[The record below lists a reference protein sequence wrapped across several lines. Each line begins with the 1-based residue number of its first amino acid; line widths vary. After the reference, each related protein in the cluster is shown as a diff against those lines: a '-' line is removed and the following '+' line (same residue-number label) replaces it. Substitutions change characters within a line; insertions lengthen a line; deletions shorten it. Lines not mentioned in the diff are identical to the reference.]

1 MNYCP
6 NCGRP
11 LADGEVC
18 NCNQNA
24 QQIPPPQPTSSPF
37 PDPAQTGSSPY
48 MDQPGGFDPY
58 GTPVQNTQQGTPPP
72 QGYYQNP
79 QQNYYQNPQGQP
91 YQNQQPGPGYQ
102 YQYQPGV
109 QPPQKKGP
117 NGCLIAALICIPI
130 FLVIA
135 AVLVAIIVPAMIG
148 YTKKAKSASANALA
162 KQLYNAA
169 MTAAVDLDS
178 QGVNMAGYFICGE
191 FSDGV
196 TEVNLTEFRE
206 TMETYLDEDFD
217 CTYFVVVEDGSCTYA
232 CIQTEDGDYGTYPL
246 RPARSC
252 STPAIPW
259 KRMNATCPM
268 SITMPRPTTA
278 MISATMTI
286 SMTTSTTTTGRTSI
300 GTTMIPRIST
310 GKTGTTMMTPK
321 NGATMIPVRLRPT
334 ETASIQPTRPFRLT
348 PAVLPPHN
356 PSCKTTSPERDA
368 QGRYFCGMVFY
379 GFSSGR
385 LSVGASAS
393 SGSDSSD
400 SSSERSGSDF
410 FCGFAFVSAAAA
422 CFLERASASSTLL
435 FFLS

>member
-246 RPARSC
+246 TSAPREVMLYTGDSVEADECDLSDVYN
-252 STPAIPW
+252 
-259 KRMNATCPM
+259 NAKTNYGYDF
-268 SITMPRPTTA
+268 SYDDDFDDYLDDYDWENFDWDDYDSEDFDWENWYYDDDAEEWRYDDSGQAPT
-278 MISATMTI
+278 
-286 SMTTSTTTTGRTSI
+286 
-300 GTTMIPRIST
+300 
-310 GKTGTTMMTPK
+310 
-321 NGATMIPVRLRPT
+321 NGNSVNPT
-334 ETASIQPTRPFRLT
+334 DETVPLDTR
-348 PAVLPPHN
+348 
-356 PSCKTTSPERDA
+356 
-368 QGRYFCGMVFY
+368 G
-379 GFSSGR
+379 
-385 LSVGASAS
+385 
-393 SGSDSSD
+393 
-400 SSSERSGSDF
+400 
-410 FCGFAFVSAAAA
+410 AAAA
-422 CFLERASASSTLL
+422 
-435 FFLS
+435 